1 RPNSHSMSGQSSP
14 SNSNSAWTDG
24 RPDTIFFESAP
35 GPAPVSMATYE
46 QTGDLT
52 EGSGHQRPLMALC
65 IIPELQSRRCEDYV
79 RRAKRFAK
87 EQSVKFIM
95 HQMQEKHHRAQ
106 VQQVKR
112 AQALLLL
119 SRIYVGSIAADVT
132 EEMLTAAFQTYG
144 TVKACNMG
152 FDNATRKH
160 KGYAFVEFEL
170 AEAATLAIDGMNGYT
185 IGGRNLKVSRPSNI
199 SNPNPVIDEL
209 VREGSLYS
217 RVYVANVHPQ
227 LTEFELRSVFEAFGS
242 LVSCKL
248 EPDPTVPGVHR
259 GFGFIEYSTPESAI
273 EAISAMHGFDLGGQL
288 LKVGRAITPPVVPV
302 SAPPSALPAAAAVA
316 AANITAQLMAQ
327 RAVGPA
333 ELSSSAPSAPQQ
345 QQQQQQQQTQNQQ
358 PQVSQQQSEQPQ
370 VSQAAAALAPPPPVA
385 AAMAAAAAAGMTE
398 RQQQQLMEDDA
409 MLGQQPESVEHE
421 NDFIRGQEARR
432 LVMRKLMMRAAPPR
446 VLLLRN
452 MVTPQDLDEDLESEV
467 SAECAKFGSVQRV
480 VILEQADSVRVFV
493 EFEDSA
499 GAEAACRAMAGR
511 FFGGREVRADLYE
524 QELWEAGDLTQ

>member
-1 RPNSHSMSGQSSP
+1 MFGRPNSHSMSGQSSP
-14 SNSNSAWTDG
+14 SNSNSAWPDG

-65 IIPELQSRRCEDYV
+65 IIPELQSRRREDYV

-248 EPDPTVPGVHR
+248 EPDPTVPGVHC

-327 RAVGPA
+327 RA
-333 ELSSSAPSAPQQ
+333 
-345 QQQQQQQQTQNQQ
+345 
-358 PQVSQQQSEQPQ
+358 
-370 VSQAAAALAPPPPVA
+370 
-385 AAMAAAAAAGMTE
+385 
-398 RQQQQLMEDDA
+398 
-409 MLGQQPESVEHE
+409 SVEHE

>member
-1 RPNSHSMSGQSSP
+1 MFGRPNSHSMSGQSSP
-14 SNSNSAWTDG
+14 SNSNSAWPDG

-65 IIPELQSRRCEDYV
+65 IIPELQSRRREDYV

-248 EPDPTVPGVHR
+248 EPDPTVPGVHC

-302 SAPPSALPAAAAVA
+302 SAPPSALPAAAA
-316 AANITAQLMAQ
+316 
-327 RAVGPA
+327 
-333 ELSSSAPSAPQQ
+333 
-345 QQQQQQQQTQNQQ
+345 
-358 PQVSQQQSEQPQ
+358 
-370 VSQAAAALAPPPPVA
+370 
-385 AAMAAAAAAGMTE
+385 
-398 RQQQQLMEDDA
+398 
-409 MLGQQPESVEHE
+409 
-421 NDFIRGQEARR
+421 EARR

>member
-1 RPNSHSMSGQSSP
+1 MFGRPNSHSMSGQSSP

-302 SAPPSALPAAAAVA
+302 SAPPSALPAAAA
-316 AANITAQLMAQ
+316 
-327 RAVGPA
+327 
-333 ELSSSAPSAPQQ
+333 
-345 QQQQQQQQTQNQQ
+345 
-358 PQVSQQQSEQPQ
+358 
-370 VSQAAAALAPPPPVA
+370 
-385 AAMAAAAAAGMTE
+385 
-398 RQQQQLMEDDA
+398 
-409 MLGQQPESVEHE
+409 
-421 NDFIRGQEARR
+421 EARR